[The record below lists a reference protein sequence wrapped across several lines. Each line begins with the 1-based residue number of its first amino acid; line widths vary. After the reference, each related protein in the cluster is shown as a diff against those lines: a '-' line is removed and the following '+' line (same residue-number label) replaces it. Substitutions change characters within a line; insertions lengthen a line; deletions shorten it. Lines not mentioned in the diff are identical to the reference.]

1 MNGLPMKLFKI
12 LLGFNFYQ
20 VFRSQYWPMYN
31 KNDWNDRKDIVLGA
45 QLLVV

>member
-1 MNGLPMKLFKI
+1 MNGLPMKLFKT

-20 VFRSQYWPMYN
+20 VFYSQYWPMYN
-31 KNDWNDRKDIVLGA
+31 KKWKDTKDIVLGA